1 MILPIVAFGNPI
13 LRGKCQNISADYP
26 DLIDL
31 LSNMWETMY
40 QANGVGLAAPQI
52 NKSIRLFLIDTT
64 PFKDDE
70 EISNDQI
77 VKKVFIN
84 PILIEESGE
93 KWSFNEGCLS
103 IPDIREDVI
112 RNSTITISYFDENF
126 KKHTDVFDGLVAR
139 VIQHEY
145 DHING
150 VLFVD
155 KISPLRKR
163 MIKGK
168 LKDITKG
175 NVKVSYKMRF

>member
-13 LRGKCQNISADYP
+13 LRSKCQNISADYP